1 MFIHVY
7 ATTTQI
13 LCFLC
18 SLSFYLCRAW
28 CMKGTCIL
36 SLSIYFL
43 TGILQGAC
51 IHPLSVYFCSGVWQ
65 GGVFISIH
73 IFNKYSAKACIHP
86 LFFYFC
92 SGAWQGRV
100 FINRLW
106 RIVLVNFLESFGG
119 FLGIFFWGGGI
130 KKGNKCHYTLKSN
143 SFWRNGA
150 LSSFQIVV
158 PKARSPING

>member
-65 GGVFISIH
+65 GGVFSHCRFIFLTSILQKRAFTH
-73 IFNKYSAKACIHP
+73 F
-86 LFFYFC
+86 FFYFC

-106 RIVLVNFLESFGG
+106 RIVLVTFLESFGFFG
-119 FLGIFFWGGGI
+119 GIFCCCFFGGWVGVFLI
-130 KKGNKCHYTLKSN
+130 RETNAIIHV
-143 SFWRNGA
+143 R
-150 LSSFQIVV
+150 
-158 PKARSPING
+158 

>member
-7 ATTTQI
+7 AYTTTQI

-36 SLSIYFL
+36 S
-43 TGILQGAC
+43 
-51 IHPLSVYFCSGVWQ
+51 V
-65 GGVFISIH
+65 SIH

-106 RIVLVNFLESFGG
+106 RIVLVTFLESFGFFG
-119 FLGIFFWGGGI
+119 GIFCCCFFGGVGGVFFN
-130 KKGNKCHYTLKSN
+130 KGNKCHYTCTLKSN